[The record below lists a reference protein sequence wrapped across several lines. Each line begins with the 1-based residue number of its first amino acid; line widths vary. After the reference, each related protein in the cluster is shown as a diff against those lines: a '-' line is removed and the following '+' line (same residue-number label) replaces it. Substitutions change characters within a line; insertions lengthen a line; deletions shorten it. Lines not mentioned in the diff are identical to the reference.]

1 MSTEYPQI
9 YPQRRD
15 YTETFKMSVVAE
27 VLSGQI
33 SQTAALKKYG
43 INGHSTISKWIKKY
57 GRNKELKK
65 ITKVHMPNDKVKIR
79 ELKTRIQQL
88 ETLLADLQL
97 ENKSLNKVIE
107 IAEREYKISIKK
119 NSGPKQFLNSSKKT
133 EG

>member
-1 MSTEYPQI
+1 MSTEYLQY
-9 YPQRRD
+9 YPQRQS
-15 YTETFKMSVVAE
+15 YNETFKMSVVAE

-88 ETLLADLQL
+88 ETLLTDLQL